1 MRCGVLDIGS
11 RTVHL
16 KIADL
21 FPGSPPEPV
30 ASWKQPVRLADAT
43 DRQGVIPREAI
54 RSLVG
59 AVTASAAA
67 ASAHHVDHL
76 IPFATSAVRDAT
88 NRDAVLDEIEAAT
101 GIRAGFMSGVEEAR
115 LTFRAVRGWLGWS
128 AGRILL
134 LDIGGGS
141 LEIACGS
148 GTDPALAISLPLGAD
163 RLTRHHLPDAT
174 PVKKRDVKALRR
186 HVRATLGQSTAELR
200 AQPAPLS
207 CVATSRTFAQL
218 ARLAGTP
225 QPGSGRPT
233 VHSLSRK
240 ELVPWVSRLAGKTDR
255 QRAKLRGISASRA
268 HQSLAGAIVAEAAME
283 VMAVKRLTI
292 CPWAL
297 REGVLLDR
305 LSRLESKHSELM
317 TAPFTTT
324 PFMTTPFVTT
334 PRAIHALPQ
343 EA

>member
-1 MRCGVLDIGS
+1 MLDIGS

-21 FPGSPPEPV
+21 FPGRPPEPV

-43 DRQGVIPREAI
+43 DRQGVIPREAV

-101 GIRAGFMSGVEEAR
+101 GIRVGFMSGVEEAR

-141 LEIACGS
+141 VELACGS
-148 GTDPALAISLPLGAD
+148 GTDPALAVSLPLGAD

-174 PVKKRDVKALRR
+174 PVRKRDVKALRR
-186 HVRATLGQSTAELR
+186 HVRSALGQGTAELR
-200 AQPAPLS
+200 AQPTPLS
-207 CVATSRTFAQL
+207 CVATSRTFTQL

-225 QPGSGRPT
+225 QPGNGLPA
-233 VHSLSRK
+233 VHGLSRK
-240 ELVPWVSRLAGKTDR
+240 ELVPWVSRLAVRTDG
-255 QRAKLRGISASRA
+255 QRAKLPGISASRA
-268 HQSLAGAIVAEAAME
+268 RQCLAGAIVAEVAME

-297 REGVLLDR
+297 REGILLDH
-305 LSRLESKHSELM
+305 LSRLEGRHPE
-317 TAPFTTT
+317 FRTT
-324 PFMTTPFVTT
+324 PFTAT
-334 PRAIHALPQ
+334 PRAIRALSQ
-343 EA
+343 GGR